1 MIRLIKK
8 NGEQYVEGNM
18 AWCLKE
24 INVMKDTSKYNELI
38 NICKIISEFN
48 KK

>member
-1 MIRLIKK
+1 MLNKKK
-8 NGEQYVEGNM
+8 NGERYVEWNM
-18 AWCLKE
+18 DWYLKE
-24 INVMKDTSKYNELI
+24 INAMKHTSKYNEFI